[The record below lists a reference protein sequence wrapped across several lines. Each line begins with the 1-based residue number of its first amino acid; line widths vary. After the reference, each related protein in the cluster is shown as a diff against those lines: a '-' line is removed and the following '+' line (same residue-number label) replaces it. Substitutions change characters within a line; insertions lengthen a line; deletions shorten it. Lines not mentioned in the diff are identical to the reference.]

1 MRLERLVATASRFLS
16 ERTFTLVVAPAV
28 ADVQF
33 DGDVDVAGY
42 LSVLRA
48 IAGGAYEDLTA
59 DTSALTF
66 LGLALLPV
74 GYYSFF
80 FLLCAQ
86 NLGPI
91 DAWRDVAAIM
101 GVVLVLSMGPV
112 VACYWPEPQRRDE
125 RLELP

>member
-1 MRLERLVATASRFLS
+1 MPLARLVAMASRFLS
-16 ERTFTLVVAPAV
+16 ERTFTLIVAPAV
-28 ADVQF
+28 ADIQF
-33 DGDVDVAGY
+33 DGRVDLAGY
-42 LSVLRA
+42 ASVVRA
-48 IAGGAYEDLTA
+48 IAGGIYEDLTA

-91 DAWRDVAAIM
+91 DAWRDVAAVM

-112 VACYWPEPQRRDE
+112 VACYWPEPERRDN